1 MSACTLTVFPLFQL
15 KIKSIIT
22 YQKTAQLPIEIY
34 VQPVTQFITNNSSL
48 LLPEL
53 DIVPKTTVI
62 ILLYSFIPLETSNRQ
77 VELEKQRLREEFLTL
92 SKRIKL
98 TFQKQGALITIIDPQ
113 DGKPINS
120 PASKLSFDIIAVV
133 HQLLNFSFYQ
143 IHGCKVLNH
152 PIQQTAIYPGLL
164 LSDVDIT
171 ITKSSFQH
179 L

>member
-1 MSACTLTVFPLFQL
+1 MIFCTIPVFSLFQL
-15 KIKSIIT
+15 NINPIIT

-48 LLPEL
+48 LLPEWH
-53 DIVPKTTVI
+53 IVPKTAVI

-92 SKRIKL
+92 SKRIKI
-98 TFQKQGALITIIDPQ
+98 TFQKQGTLIAIIDPQ

-120 PASKLSFDIIAVV
+120 PASQLSFDIIAVV

-152 PIQQTAIYPGLL
+152 PIQQTAIYPSLL

-171 ITKSSFQH
+171 ITKSW